1 MSKHVFLEIIICCA
15 LVFTLLAGEWLLPGM
30 NKNVLFQI
38 TIIGGQEGAHW
49 ASVCFL
55 ILIWL
60 QQFQHVIEE
69 VSKTKMLCPKG
80 ASSGWHL
87 RTHLKSHANTL
98 ETSQTN
104 ATDVTLHL
112 LRQAI

>member
-38 TIIGGQEGAHW
+38 TSIGGQEGAHW
-49 ASVCFL
+49 ASVRFF

-87 RTHLKSHANTL
+87 RTYLKSHAN
-98 ETSQTN
+98 
-104 ATDVTLHL
+104 ATPM
-112 LRQAI
+112 